1 MKGRPSDNLSKMP
14 LTPIEKL
21 PDQSVKEMGEG
32 ELTKAAIRQTV
43 WKYLESNNLV
53 KFPRPVYRRIP
64 NFEGAA
70 AAGEKAATLDEFKN
84 AKVIKINPDKPQEN
98 SRFLTLEAEKTLL
111 VPTPRLRDGLFN
123 KINPPAGCGKD
134 VLRTCATAQ
143 GVREHSSPI
152 SLDDTINVDL
162 VIVGSVAVSKTGL
175 RIGKGEGFAD
185 MEFAMMR
192 CMKAVN
198 ENTVVITTVHDCQ
211 IIDIPES
218 LMEAHDLTVDYIVT
232 ETQIIKCNRTR
243 PKPEGI
249 IWSKITPEKVRQVPI
264 LRVMREKDKE
274 AGKDT
279 TLKDGREESDLPE
292 REENEHEDGEN
303 RRPYRRR
310 PYQYRRRFRRYR
322 DSHSKEDGEN
332 EAGGDHGDVNGAKS
346 ESGNEEGQ
354 DKPKGRPRRQFFRRR
369 RFRRRRNEN
378 SQGGGES
385 DEHGENRDESDE
397 GRLDNENQENRP
409 PRRRQRFRR
418 QPRQRRNDSG
428 ENEGEGENQEN
439 ERPRDNR
446 RRRPKNRSQSEGNE
460 SGNENQ
466 ENRRRRPFR
475 PRKSMPTIFFGSLP
489 RSLRVSELK
498 SKVRENDINPLRVI
512 WNGGQGHAFFQ
523 FQNNSEMEAALE
535 SLKDF
540 EIKGRKLRIEVANR
554 SRPRGDN
561 SDKEGS
567 ANDQPEEVAA
577 QSQAIAN
584 NGENAS

>member
-1 MKGRPSDNLSKMP
+1 
-14 LTPIEKL
+14 
-21 PDQSVKEMGEG
+21 
-32 ELTKAAIRQTV
+32 
-43 WKYLESNNLV
+43 
-53 KFPRPVYRRIP
+53 
-64 NFEGAA
+64 
-70 AAGEKAATLDEFKN
+70 
-84 AKVIKINPDKPQEN
+84 
-98 SRFLTLEAEKTLL
+98 
-111 VPTPRLRDGLFN
+111 
-123 KINPPAGCGKD
+123 
-134 VLRTCATAQ
+134 
-143 GVREHSSPI
+143 
-152 SLDDTINVDL
+152 
-162 VIVGSVAVSKTGL
+162 
-175 RIGKGEGFAD
+175 
-185 MEFAMMR
+185 
-192 CMKAVN
+192 MKAVN
-198 ENTVVITTVHDCQ
+198 EKTIVISTVHDCQ
-211 IIDIPES
+211 IIDIPDS

-232 ETQIIKCNRTR
+232 ETQIIKCDRTR

-249 IWSKITPEKVRQVPI
+249 IWSKITPEKVRHIPI
-264 LRVMREKDKE
+264 LRTMREKDKE

-292 REENEHEDGEN
+292 KEENEDEDGEN

-322 DSHSKEDGEN
+322 DSRSKEDGEN
-332 EAGGDHGDVNGAKS
+332 EAGGDGDVNGAKS
-346 ESGNEEGQ
+346 ESGNEDGQ

-385 DEHGENRDESDE
+385 DEQGEHRDESDE

-409 PRRRQRFRR
+409 PRQRRRFRR

-460 SGNENQ
+460 NSSENQ
-466 ENRRRRPFR
+466 DNPRRRPFR

-498 SKVRENDINPLRVI
+498 TKVRENNINPLRVI

-523 FQNNSEMEAALE
+523 FQNNSEMETALE
-535 SLKDF
+535 SLRDF

-554 SRPRGDN
+554 SRSRGDN
-561 SDKEGS
+561 SDRDGS
-567 ANDQPEEVAA
+567 ANDQPDDGAT
-577 QSQAIAN
+577 QSQAVTN
-584 NGENAS
+584 SGENAS